1 MTTFKIN
8 AHTTEREMWARNDEI
23 LTHCERHF
31 MRTDSQTWRFFE
43 NVDRRLQRARGPI
56 GSVLQTS
63 KAGNRRSGKLE
74 PFDCMPGALPP
85 GDDEP
90 ATPAPVTVPEVV
102 SMPTCAGCGP
112 ARWSASPLRRP

>member
-43 NVDRRLQRARGPI
+43 NVDRRLQRARDRQVRLLANLL
-56 GSVLQTS
+56 GSCRDYPHGTAS
-63 KAGNRRSGKLE
+63 
-74 PFDCMPGALPP
+74 
-85 GDDEP
+85 
-90 ATPAPVTVPEVV
+90 VTV
-102 SMPTCAGCGP
+102 SY
-112 ARWSASPLRRP
+112 